1 MWAMDAIGR
10 AASGIASWGNAAAGI
25 HLKVDQVNV
34 MQAARLVMA
43 ESERFRSLV
52 ESRRRGLRVYP
63 VGGDPVSKEAAEVL
77 NEKFWESPGSYLE
90 RCIDYAD
97 MLEKLAAQLA
107 EAARTYGHTENEI
120 EAMFSAVARD
130 AGVE

>member
-43 ESERFRSLV
+43 ESERFRHQV
-52 ESRRRGLRVYP
+52 NSRISGLRVRP
-63 VGGDPVSKEAAEVL
+63 VGDDPVSIEAAEVL
-77 NEKFWESPGSYLE
+77 NLKFWESDDSYVARCLEYAEMLE
-90 RCIDYAD
+90 R
-97 MLEKLAAQLA
+97 LARQLGDAA
-107 EAARTYGHTENEI
+107 EMYGHTEEEVSSMFASI
-120 EAMFSAVARD
+120 E
-130 AGVE
+130 GP